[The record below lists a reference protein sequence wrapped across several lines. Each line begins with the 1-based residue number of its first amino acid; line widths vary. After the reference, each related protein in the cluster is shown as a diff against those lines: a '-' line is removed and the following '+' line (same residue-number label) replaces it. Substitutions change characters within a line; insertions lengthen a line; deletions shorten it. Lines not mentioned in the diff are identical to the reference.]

1 MERNIELSCLL
12 DYYGAFLT
20 DRQRKLLDLHVNE
33 DLSLG
38 EIADGEGISR
48 QGVHDALRRAEQQL
62 VEMEEKLGLYR
73 RTRETAGLIGELAD
87 EIESASMDAKEK
99 EHILL
104 SLSRLKSLWEED
116 HGV

>member
-62 VEMEEKLGLYR
+62 MEMEEKLGLYK
-73 RTRETAGLIGELAD
+73 RTRETAGLIREIAD
-87 EIESASMDAKEK
+87 EVSIASMQVEEKEK
-99 EHILL
+99 LL
-104 SLSRLKSLWEED
+104 SMLLRLRSLWEED
-116 HGV
+116 HGI

>member
-12 DYYGAFLT
+12 DCYGAFLT

-33 DLSLG
+33 DFSLG

-62 VEMEEKLGLYR
+62 LEMEEKLGLYR
-73 RTRETAGLIGELAD
+73 RSRETGRLVAELANGV
-87 EIESASMDAKEK
+87 EQARMDAAEKEK
-99 EHILL
+99 LL
-104 SLSRLKSLWEED
+104 GTLSRLKSLWEED